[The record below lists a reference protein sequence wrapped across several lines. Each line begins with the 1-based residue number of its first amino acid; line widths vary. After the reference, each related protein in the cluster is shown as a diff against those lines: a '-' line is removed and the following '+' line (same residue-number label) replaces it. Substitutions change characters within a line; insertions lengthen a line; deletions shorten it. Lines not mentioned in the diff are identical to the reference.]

1 MYQKKSE
8 RRYTPGVKVGTED
21 GLKILWHDRVYFGGI
36 VDLSL
41 ESGTESP
48 ELLLEGGIAFV
59 APERAKSLYD
69 RIETE
74 EGVNLKK
81 IWRRRAALETNPTEA
96 LEVDR
101 SGPAYKDDKEHN
113 SKD

>member
-1 MYQKKSE
+1 M
-8 RRYTPGVKVGTED
+8 D
-21 GLKILWHDRVYFGGI
+21 FGGI

-41 ESGTESP
+41 ESGTQSP
-48 ELLLEGGIAFV
+48 ELLLEGGIAFI
-59 APERAKSLYD
+59 APEKAKSLDD

-74 EGVNLKK
+74 DGVYLKK

-96 LEVDR
+96 VEVDC
-101 SGPAYKDDKEHN
+101 SGPAYKDDEQHN